1 MSVDSDTTA
10 DTDDSVEDLARKLGD
25 AIAEL
30 PEYERFLEKQDAVEA
45 DEQTQEK
52 IAEFEEVREQYM
64 LARQRGEATR
74 EDLREM
80 QEAQQ
85 ELHEIPVMREYL
97 QAENDLELRLQA
109 LNEYVSDP
117 LDIDFGEKAGGCCE
131 D

>member
-25 AIAEL
+25 AIADL
-30 PEYERFLEKQDAVEA
+30 PEYERFLEKQEAVEA

-52 IAEFEEVREQYM
+52 IAEFEEIREQYM

-74 EDLREM
+74 EDLRKM
-80 QEAQQ
+80 QDAQQ
-85 ELHEIPVMREYL
+85 ELHEVPVMREYL

>member
-10 DTDDSVEDLARKLGD
+10 DTDESVEDLARKLGD
-25 AIAEL
+25 AIADL
-30 PEYERFLEKQDAVEA
+30 PEYERFLEKQAAVEA
-45 DEQTQEK
+45 DEQTQEQ

-64 LARQRGEATR
+64 LARQRGEATQ

-80 QEAQQ
+80 QETQQ